1 MVDEIKSE
9 ILIEQ
14 NKSTKETQAKL
25 DMVGDAIMQ
34 FVKVNKQNEL
44 EAREEELDERNKIS
58 EQLAKFEFKGLKQE
72 LKRRWSFSR
81 ICWWFKFHTWF
92 SFWIF
97 ADCN

>member
-1 MVDEIKSE
+1 MVDEIKTENQNFSETLVGLAE

-72 LKRRWSFSR
+72 LKTVEF
-81 ICWWFKFHTWF
+81 FK
-92 SFWIF
+92 
-97 ADCN
+97 DLLVV